1 VETLL
6 MQEIDLDSFAAAH
19 AAGGLVIDVR
29 EPEEYV
35 DGHVPGARLMP
46 LSRLGALAADV
57 PGGQPVYVICASGN
71 RSKAGAGLLAQRGI
85 EAYSVAGG
93 TGGWADAGRPLVAGV
108 HER

>member
-1 VETLL
+1 LEALP

-19 AAGGLVIDVR
+19 AAGGFVIDVR
-29 EPEEYV
+29 EPDEYV

-46 LSRLGALAADV
+46 LSRLGALADV
-57 PGGQPVYVICASGN
+57 PGGQRVYVICASGN
-71 RSKAGAGLLAQRGI
+71 RSKAGAGLLVQRGI

-93 TGGWADAGRPLVAGV
+93 TGGWAATGRPIVTGV